1 MQWDLGMIY
10 PGLCLRV
17 GPSSDSNSVLEFMM
31 DPDTERGG
39 DNRYMQ
45 EDTSTGKIFTFFTCL
60 CNINELCF

>member
-1 MQWDLGMIY
+1 MQWDLSMIY

-31 DPDTERGG
+31 DPNTDRG

-45 EDTSTGKIFTFFTCL
+45 EDTSTG
-60 CNINELCF
+60 NIYLTI